1 MNEGIRYRLKLFA
14 LNLEGNKS
22 KHLVGL
28 VGMTEAD
35 IALNCGTAI
44 ERQLSNSETSLKILG
59 IRENSDRSVFGF
71 DLSVY
76 LGLSNTKIDGWQEE
90 LNSKMSSNGAR
101 IGESML

>member
-1 MNEGIRYRLKLFA
+1 MNEGIRYRFKLFA

-28 VGMTEAD
+28 VGMNEAD

-44 ERQLSNSETSLKILG
+44 ERQLSDSEASLKIFG
-59 IRENSDRSVFGF
+59 IRENSDRNVFGF
-71 DLSVY
+71 DLGVY
-76 LGLSNTKIDGWQEE
+76 LGLSNTQIDASQE
-90 LNSKMSSNGAR
+90 NIFSKMSSKDAR